1 MTVEAIVELLDEH
14 RYSSSPWTCSCGAR
28 LVNSN
33 LRLHVAERIAAA
45 LEVAV

>member
-14 RYSSSPWTCSCGAR
+14 RYSASPWTCACGAH

-33 LRLHVAERIAAA
+33 LRHHVAEQIIAA
-45 LEVAV
+45 LEAS

>member
-33 LRLHVAERIAAA
+33 LRVHVAEQIIAA
-45 LEVAV
+45 LEAA